1 MRQTF
6 PSLLA
11 APACAAP
18 ASVLAQTTDPA
29 AHRVR
34 AQASPAA
41 ATADMAT
48 GERESWLDREQV
60 DNTTRIELELML
72 AADANAENLLQQDV
86 VDLIGQFEE
95 RGDEFS
101 PERLVG
107 LRYGAFRLTRMI
119 GSGGQ
124 GTVYEAERVEG
135 DFSQTVAVK
144 LLRRGIHDRH
154 EYRRFRRER
163 DILVRLDD
171 PGIARLIDGGVSAE
185 GVPYLIMDLVNG
197 EPIDV

>member
-1 MRQTF
+1 MKKSSPDAYTR
-6 PSLLA
+6 L
-11 APACAAP
+11 
-18 ASVLAQTTDPA
+18 
-29 AHRVR
+29 R
-34 AQASPAA
+34 ALFERC
-41 ATADMAT
+41 ADMAREGKGSADMAP
-48 GERESWLDREQV
+48 GEREAWLDREQI
-60 DNTTRIELELML
+60 DNTARIELELML
-72 AADANAENLLQQDV
+72 SADANAENLLQQDV

-154 EYRRFRRER
+154 EYRRFRRKR

-171 PGIARLIDGGVSAE
+171 PGIARLIRLMSGARATLRICVGASICSSGFARSF
-185 GVPYLIMDLVNG
+185 LRHTAH
-197 EPIDV
+197 